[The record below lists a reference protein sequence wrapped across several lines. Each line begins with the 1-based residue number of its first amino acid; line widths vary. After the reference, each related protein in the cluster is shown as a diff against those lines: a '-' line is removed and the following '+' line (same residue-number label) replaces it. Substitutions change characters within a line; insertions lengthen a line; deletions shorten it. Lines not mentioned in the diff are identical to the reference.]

1 MCNTSQKTFHNWV
14 CIRAINTQQFRQKTH
29 KETSPS
35 PFKKILGE
43 QLSSK
48 DFAFDRKQMKKQ
60 VELAPDIGKKLCC
73 FFSSMKCCF
82 NVCVL
87 KQKEILQYL
96 GEFKRLKV
104 VISPRVKKKK
114 KKTSEKRFLSL

>member
-1 MCNTSQKTFHNWV
+1 
-14 CIRAINTQQFRQKTH
+14 
-29 KETSPS
+29 
-35 PFKKILGE
+35 
-43 QLSSK
+43 
-48 DFAFDRKQMKKQ
+48 MKKQ

-104 VISPRVKKKK
+104 VISPIVKKKK